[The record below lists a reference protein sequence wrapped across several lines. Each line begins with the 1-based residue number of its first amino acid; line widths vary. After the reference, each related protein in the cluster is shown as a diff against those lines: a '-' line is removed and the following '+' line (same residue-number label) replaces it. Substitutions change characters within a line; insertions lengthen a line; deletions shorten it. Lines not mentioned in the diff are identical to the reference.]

1 MKAYYTAGTVEIAFD
16 FGDIDN
22 LDDFIESIKEDA
34 IEEYLDSYLDDIKS
48 EAIDEYLE
56 ENPSDDFAFKS
67 DFVFWPNKDEAKKY
81 VLSLPDAEKVI
92 QFIKENF

>member
-1 MKAYYTAGTVEIAFD
+1 MRAYYTAGTVEIAFD

-22 LDDFIESIKEDA
+22 LDDFVESIKEDA

-56 ENPSDDFAFKS
+56 ENPIDFEFKS

>member
-1 MKAYYTAGTVEIAFD
+1 MRAYYTAGTVEIAFD

-34 IEEYLDSYLDDIKS
+34 IEEYLDSNLDDIKS
-48 EAIDEYLE
+48 EAIEEYLE
-56 ENPSDDFAFKS
+56 ENPIDFEFKS

>member
-1 MKAYYTAGTVEIAFD
+1 MRAYYTAGTIEVAFD
-16 FGDIDN
+16 LGDMDN
-22 LDDFIESIKEDA
+22 LDDFIESIKEEA
-34 IEEYLDSYLDDIKS
+34 IEEYLDSNLEDIKS
-48 EAIDEYLE
+48 EAIEEYLE
-56 ENPSDDFAFKS
+56 ENPIDFEFKS